1 MTSWV
6 LKQLLVYF
14 LYMLFDFYLNALF
27 SLNKNIVFLFAGF
40 IFLLIGIPS
49 AYQGVRGVMSGEMIL
64 SLKEWSNEDDKRT
77 GIGARVWG
85 VFYILFS
92 LFFIGIGGTLIA
104 TFIFSLLKR

>member
-1 MTSWV
+1 MI
-6 LKQLLVYF
+6 L
-14 LYMLFDFYLNALF
+14 
-27 SLNKNIVFLFAGF
+27 LFAGF

-49 AYQGVRGVMSGEMIL
+49 AYQGVRGIKNGEIVL

-85 VFYILFS
+85 LFYTLFG
-92 LFFIGIGGTLIA
+92 LLFIGIGGVLMV